1 MTFDYELIDVCH
13 TIDDGMITY
22 KGLPAPVIT
31 DHLSREDSKKNY
43 AAGTEFHIGKI
54 EMVANTGTYIDSP
67 FHRYPDGTDLAGLDL
82 YTLANLD
89 GLVIRNDDKDKRA
102 IDVDSVQAL
111 DVRGKAVL
119 FQTNWDL
126 RWRTEEYW
134 SGKHPFV
141 KEEVARLLAESGAAL
156 VGIDSYNIDNT
167 EEGTRPVHSILLR
180 QNIPIVE
187 HLCGLRDLPNDGF
200 KFFAVPVKVRN
211 FGTFP
216 VRAFALV
223 PKN

>member
-31 DHLSREDSKKNY
+31 DHLSREASKNHY
-43 AAGTEFHIGKI
+43 ATTSFNGKI

-89 GLVIRNDDKDKRA
+89 GLVVKHDDKDERA
-102 IDVDSVQAL
+102 IDVDSIQAL

-126 RWRTEEYW
+126 HWRTEEYW

-141 KEEVARLLAESGAAL
+141 TEASCSAAG
-156 VGIDSYNIDNT
+156 GIRR
-167 EEGTRPVHSILLR
+167 GP
-180 QNIPIVE
+180 
-187 HLCGLRDLPNDGF
+187 C
-200 KFFAVPVKVRN
+200 RN
-211 FGTFP
+211 
-216 VRAFALV
+216 
-223 PKN
+223 